1 MCKYIYIYIHVTYTY
16 LVIAIEMLAN
26 IYEWSLAKIAGNR
39 SPPLND
45 SINFSSLF
53 I

>member
-1 MCKYIYIYIHVTYTY
+1 MYVYIFITYSN
-16 LVIAIEMLAN
+16 LVIAIEILAN